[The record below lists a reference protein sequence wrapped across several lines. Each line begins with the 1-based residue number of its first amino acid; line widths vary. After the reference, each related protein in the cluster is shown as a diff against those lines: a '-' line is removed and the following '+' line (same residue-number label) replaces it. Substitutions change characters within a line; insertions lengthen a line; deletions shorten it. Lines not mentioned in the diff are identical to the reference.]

1 MKFSL
6 SWLRQ
11 YINVEL
17 SAKAL
22 ADALTMAGLE
32 IDSVA
37 DRYAYLDTV
46 IAGRITDI
54 APHPNADKLQVCRV
68 DIGEHT
74 LTVVCG
80 AKNIKVNM
88 MVPCA
93 LPGTLL
99 PDGRQLE
106 KGVIRGQESE
116 GMLCSETELGIGRKG
131 SGIMELDP
139 ETRPS
144 TPLASVLGLSDTVF
158 EVDLTPNRPDC
169 LSIIGIAREIAAIQG
184 TSITYPEIETDRQ
197 GNDINNHTSVV
208 IEDPD
213 LCPRYAARL
222 VFNITVGPSPFWLQD
237 RLLSIGLRPINNIVD
252 ITNYVMMETGQP
264 LHAFDFDRLAGHGIV
279 VKKAGDH
286 KTFTTLDNKN
296 RTLSP
301 DTLLI
306 CDKEKP
312 VALAGVMGGLNS
324 EIDAKTTRVLIES
337 ACFNPTSI
345 RITAKRLGLGTDASH
360 RFERGVDPEGTINAL
375 ERAAA
380 LMGEIAG
387 GQIIDGLID
396 ANPVPYTPKTIHLS
410 TKRANRILGLNLDRK
425 EMETYLAS
433 IEFKTESSEEDLLL
447 VIPPSY
453 RVDVSRPE
461 DLMEEIAR
469 LSGYNHIPTTF
480 PLIPSNTK
488 PVDIKLKIKE
498 EIKNIMLGTGF
509 HEAVNYS
516 FISEAGCDLLRLGPD
531 HPGRATVKIL
541 NPLTEDQAVMRTSL
555 LPGLLGS
562 IRHNIARQEKNARL
576 FETGKVFFHTQDN
589 HQPKEV
595 EMLAC
600 IWTGRRNETS
610 WVTKSADCDFYDMKG
625 VAETLLDTLRLD
637 TVTFTAVNPEACD
650 YTKPGHTAQIRV
662 KDIPVGVLGEL
673 HPEVRDAYD
682 LKQTAFILEIDL
694 SVLVPLIPMEKAS
707 TPLPIYPATSR
718 DITLIIDK
726 RTEAYNVLQSIKLTD
741 EKLVENIFIF
751 DVYEGKP
758 IQKGQKSL
766 SIRITY
772 RSAEGTLE
780 DEAVNEIHK
789 DITNRLIKEFDAS
802 LPA

>member
-11 YINVEL
+11 YLNVEL
-17 SAKAL
+17 SPEAL

-32 IDSVA
+32 IDAVA
-37 DRYAYLDTV
+37 DRYTYLDTV

-54 APHPNADKLQVCRV
+54 SPHPNADKLQVCRV
-68 DIGEHT
+68 DIGKQF

-116 GMLCSETELGIGRKG
+116 GMLCSATELGIGPDG
-131 SGIMELDP
+131 SGIMVLDP
-139 ETRPS
+139 ITKPS
-144 TPLASVLGLSDTVF
+144 TPLASALGLSDTVF

-169 LSIIGIAREIAAIQG
+169 LSMIGIAREIAAIQG
-184 TSITYPEIETDRQ
+184 TRLTYPEIKTDNQ
-197 GNDINNHTSVV
+197 GNDINAQTSVT
-208 IEDPD
+208 IKDPD

-222 VFNITVGPSPFWLQD
+222 VFDVTVGPSPFWLQD

-252 ITNYVMMETGQP
+252 ITNFVMMETGQP

-286 KTFTTLDNKN
+286 KTFTTLDNKE
-296 RTLSP
+296 RPLSP

-324 EIDAKTTRVLIES
+324 EIDATTTRVLIES

-345 RITAKRLGLGTDASH
+345 RKTAKRLGLGTDASH
-360 RFERGVDPEGTINAL
+360 RFERGVDPEGTVKAL

-380 LMGEIAG
+380 LMGEVSCG
-387 GQIIDGLID
+387 RIIDGLID
-396 ANPVPYTPKTIHLS
+396 ANPVPYTPEPIQLS
-410 TKRANRILGLNLDRK
+410 TEKTNRILGLSLSRK
-425 EMETYLAS
+425 EMDKYLTS
-433 IEFKTESSEEDLLL
+433 IEFKTEPSEEDLLL

-453 RVDVSRPE
+453 RVDVARPE

-469 LSGYNHIPTTF
+469 LSGYDHIPTTF

-488 PVDIKLKIKE
+488 PLDTTLKIRE
-498 EIKNIMLGTGF
+498 EIKNILLGTGF

-516 FISEAGCDLLRLGPD
+516 FVSESSCDLLRLGPD

-555 LPGLLGS
+555 IPGLLGAV
-562 IRHNIARQEKNARL
+562 RHNITRQTKTVRL
-576 FETGKVFFHTQDN
+576 FETGKVFFHTQDD

-600 IWTGRRNETS
+600 IWTGRRNKTS
-610 WVTKSADCDFYDMKG
+610 WVTKGADCDFYDMKG
-625 VAETLLDTLRLD
+625 VAEVLLDTLRLGN
-637 TVTFTAVNPEACD
+637 VTFTAASPESCD
-650 YTKPGHTAQIRV
+650 YTKPGHTARICV
-662 KDIPVGVLGEL
+662 GDIPVGILGEL
-673 HPEVRDAYD
+673 HPEIRGSYD
-682 LKQTAFILEIDL
+682 LKQTAFLMEIDI
-694 SVLVPLIPMEKAS
+694 SVLIPLIPLEKTS

-726 RTEAYNVLQSIKLTD
+726 RTEANNVLQSIQQTN

-772 RSAEGTLE
+772 RSSEGTLE
-780 DEAVNEIHK
+780 DEVVNDIHK